1 MSTTNQEG
9 CLGAR
14 LGGTE
19 MQRVLDQLFETNLAL
34 EEKTGKRP
42 TPICIW
48 GTHGMG
54 KTQIAMDI
62 AKSKQWKIAYCAPAQ
77 FEEMGD
83 LHGLP
88 FKIDPD
94 PNKIGDERTAYMP
107 PDWVPTDEGPG
118 ILLLDDMNRADDRIL
133 RGTMQLLQNFEMFSW
148 SLPPKWQIIATAN
161 PDSGDYSVTPMDD
174 AMLTRMLHLTLN
186 FDVKS
191 WAEWAI
197 KNGVDSRGVDFILTY
212 PEVITFRRTTPR
224 SLVQFFGQIHAI
236 PDLAASIDLVV
247 IIASSCLDEETVSS
261 FITFIQSTL
270 TKIPQPSTIL
280 NADKP
285 EDFISIVNELAIGE
299 GGFKRI
305 DLLNTL
311 STRILIELKNP
322 EFIPHKE
329 LSSNLI
335 AFLLMDVIPGDLRF
349 AMHRDLS
356 GIGNTNLPS
365 AKGVLEACKN
375 PKVGEAILKMI

>member
-1 MSTTNQEG
+1 M
-9 CLGAR
+9 
-14 LGGTE
+14 
-19 MQRVLDQLFETNLAL
+19 
-34 EEKTGKRP
+34 
-42 TPICIW
+42 
-48 GTHGMG
+48 
-54 KTQIAMDI
+54 
-62 AKSKQWKIAYCAPAQ
+62 
-77 FEEMGD
+77 
-83 LHGLP
+83 
-88 FKIDPD
+88 
-94 PNKIGDERTAYMP
+94 
-107 PDWVPTDEGPG
+107 
-118 ILLLDDMNRADDRIL
+118 
-133 RGTMQLLQNFEMFSW
+133 
-148 SLPPKWQIIATAN
+148 
-161 PDSGDYSVTPMDD
+161 
-174 AMLTRMLHLTLN
+174 
-186 FDVKS
+186 
-191 WAEWAI
+191 
-197 KNGVDSRGVDFILTY
+197 
-212 PEVITFRRTTPR
+212 
-224 SLVQFFGQIHAI
+224 
-236 PDLAASIDLVV
+236 AASIDLVV